1 MLLHLQIL
9 PAAQS
14 HILQSM
20 LCISIRRSCITT
32 STQDKQHKRFPTYI
46 KHSEAADKTSLY
58 IIIHISLPH
67 CQGYCVV
74 KLTTGHESDCGHL
87 TEYSLYRAAWKN
99 HRTLV
104 KAHSKTDKTKSTMG
118 FKYATLCFCVYLGP
132 PDKRQLGLF
141 KISATTHPLTCI
153 GLTW

>member
-1 MLLHLQIL
+1 MHYFEVRGTHLTYKTTFASKLIVMQLVSKIPTFHELLVCYYIFISL

-14 HILQSM
+14 HILY
-20 LCISIRRSCITT
+20 ISIRCSCITT

-46 KHSEAADKTSLY
+46 KHSEAADKASLY
-58 IIIHISLPH
+58 IIIHISLPQ

-74 KLTTGHESDCGHL
+74 ELTTGHESNCGHL

-104 KAHSKTDKTKSTMG
+104 KAHSKTDRAKSTKG
-118 FKYATLCFCVYLGP
+118 FT
-132 PDKRQLGLF
+132 
-141 KISATTHPLTCI
+141 
-153 GLTW
+153 